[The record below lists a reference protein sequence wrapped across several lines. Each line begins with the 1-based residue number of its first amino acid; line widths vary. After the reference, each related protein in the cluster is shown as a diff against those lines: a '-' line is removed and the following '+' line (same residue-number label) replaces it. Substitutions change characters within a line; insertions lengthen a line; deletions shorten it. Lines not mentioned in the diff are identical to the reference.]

1 MYQPKYTITSSILK
15 NIGYIEAAREVV
27 ENAALVPAWET
38 QFRRDAIVRTVHYG
52 THIEGNALSK
62 EQVEEVVRE
71 EGKTHGNEPPSP
83 LSSVVARERDI
94 QEVLNY
100 REVLRFIDSQGVPVE
115 SSYGRMKT
123 EFSPYTMD
131 ILMEV
136 HRLTTR
142 KVIPDD
148 EQGAFRRVQVIV
160 RNKADGEIVF
170 RPPPTAAVP
179 TQLGEFLE
187 WLNSPEGRDHHPVI
201 RAGMTHWELVRIHPF
216 TEGNGRTARA
226 MALLV
231 LFQEGYDVKRFFSIE
246 QFFDQNPKEYYDAL
260 SAVGMRK
267 DGDVTTWL
275 EYFIEGLAI
284 ELSRLKD
291 RVLALSRD
299 LKLKGKLGKQI
310 PLTERQI
317 KIMEYLEV
325 NGRMLTTKDTFKV
338 IPMVSRDTILRDL
351 HYLVE
356 KGIVKK
362 VGKTK
367 GARYVLL

>member
-1 MYQPKYTITSSILK
+1 MYQPRYTITSSILK

-38 QFRRDAIVRTVHYG
+38 QFRRDAILRTVHYG
-52 THIEGNALSK
+52 THIEGNPLSK
-62 EQVEEVVRE
+62 EQVEVVVRE
-71 EGKTHGNEPPSP
+71 DEREQEVKNTTPG
-83 LSSVVARERDI
+83 SVIARERDI

-100 REVLRFIDSQGVPVE
+100 REVLRFIDSQGVPII
-115 SSYGRMKT
+115 SSYGRIKAD
-123 EFSPYTMD
+123 FSPYTMD
-131 ILMEV
+131 ILLEV

-142 KVIPDD
+142 KIVPDD
-148 EQGAFRRVQVIV
+148 EQGNLRKVQVII
-160 RNKADGEIVF
+160 RNKANGEIVF
-170 RPPPTAAVP
+170 RPPPVPAVP
-179 TQLGEFLE
+179 IQLNEFLE
-187 WLNSPEGRDHHPVI
+187 WLNSKDGRDHHAVI
-201 RAGMTHWELVRIHPF
+201 RAGITHWELARIHPF

-246 QFFDQNPKEYYDAL
+246 QFFDQNPRDYYDAL
-260 SAVGMRK
+260 SEVGMRK

-284 ELSRLKD
+284 ELSRVKD

-299 LKLKGKLGKQI
+299 LKLKGKLGRQI

-317 KIMEYLEV
+317 KIMEAMEV
-325 NGRMLTTKDTFKV
+325 NGRQLTTKDTFKA

-351 HYLVE
+351 NYLIE
-356 KGIVKK
+356 KKIIRK
-362 VGKTK
+362 VGQTK
-367 GARYVLL
+367 GARYVLVQ